1 MVDGNTSLTNHT
13 DKKVFVGGKIQM
25 IKRGSFHT
33 SEVKLSE
40 RWNVSR
46 NTVRKFLK
54 LLQNDN
60 MITTKK
66 TGNGTTIEVHNY
78 DVYQGNNEVKNTK
91 MNNKINK
98 KLNISMN
105 M

>member
-1 MVDGNTSLTNHT
+1 MEHWIWEDSKRFKWWMEILLLTNHT
-13 DKKVFVGGKIQM
+13 DKVFVGGKIQM
-25 IKRGSFHT
+25 IKGSFHT

-60 MITTKK
+60 MITTKRQVTEQLLK
-66 TGNGTTIEVHNY
+66 CITMMFIKEIM
-78 DVYQGNNEVKNTK
+78 K
-91 MNNKINK
+91 
-98 KLNISMN
+98 
-105 M
+105 

>member
-1 MVDGNTSLTNHT
+1 
-13 DKKVFVGGKIQM
+13 M

-60 MITTKK
+60 MITTK
-66 TGNGTTIEVHNY
+66 
-78 DVYQGNNEVKNTK
+78 DR
-91 MNNKINK
+91 
-98 KLNISMN
+98 
-105 M
+105 